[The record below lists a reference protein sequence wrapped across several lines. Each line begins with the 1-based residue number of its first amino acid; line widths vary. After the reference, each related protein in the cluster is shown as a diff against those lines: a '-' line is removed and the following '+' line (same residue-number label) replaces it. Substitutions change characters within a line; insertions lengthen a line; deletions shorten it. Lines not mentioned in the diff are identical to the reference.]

1 MAATARRNGDLS
13 DARIDEGLARF
24 RRASDAPVRTVAPDN
39 DDAATSHHELEAD
52 HQVLRARP
60 RHVSRAD
67 RGPLSDDP
75 RLEAEREKLLRD
87 WGLVKAARFYA
98 ARRLRNKHEAA
109 QLTFALSG
117 IYGFVVPLFTLQF
130 AGELGDLNARLISF
144 VAACAGALSFIIA
157 MHYQWQS
164 FPERAKA
171 LHDCA
176 LGINDLRKRL
186 KIESFL
192 STDVLADYLSRYNDL
207 LQQCENHADIDFQIA
222 RADRA
227 SGGIGLGLQWRKA
240 RTTYGLCWIIW
251 AAPVSIGAALWVAF
265 A

>member
-1 MAATARRNGDLS
+1 MAQPSPALRVVSPAIAL
-13 DARIDEGLARF
+13 DEA
-24 RRASDAPVRTVAPDN
+24 
-39 DDAATSHHELEAD
+39 
-52 HQVLRARP
+52 QLRADTSP
-60 RHVSRAD
+60 DATVHNLDS
-67 RGPLSDDP
+67 
-75 RLEAEREKLLRD
+75 ERTKLLRD
-87 WGLVKAARFYA
+87 WRIVKAARFNA

-176 LGINDLRKRL
+176 LGINDLRKHL
-186 KIESFL
+186 KIEPRL
-192 STDVLADYLSRYNDL
+192 TN
-207 LQQCENHADIDFQIA
+207 
-222 RADRA
+222 
-227 SGGIGLGLQWRKA
+227 
-240 RTTYGLCWIIW
+240 
-251 AAPVSIGAALWVAF
+251 
-265 A
+265 